1 MIRLKIVC
9 LTLYVVLCYFQAQG
23 ADKYTDGNRPYE
35 FGFTIDGEQHRH
47 EKKDENGIIM
57 GEFGFITADG
67 VYHVTVYATDEN
79 GNFKIIS
86 MKNIR
91 VKPYPT
97 APDTRSSAERKG
109 HSLALPPSQ
118 KLSIPDTSTK
128 TQPTNRELSSSLQAC
143 SHCKLLTTTTTTTPR
158 PKLTSSAVSL
168 TNNNYVKQLQT
179 GGNPQFASNS
189 QENSQKYNN
198 QQVNSQYGNSLARQQ
213 SQQPNFEQNYQ
224 QGAISSQPEQNIP
237 NPGLSY
243 PNQAVNVINQDQ
255 FSQNGPSQQNYQDDF
270 NVGRKYLQKAQGQ
283 QQSSVGPNSLLQTNA
298 GLNHQQEFNAEQ
310 QQQQGIID
318 GQYNLQPPYHN
329 NQQFSSS
336 PQSYPQQADTKVQ
349 DSGTP
354 KLEHNYPSFNTEH
367 KNGQGSFTKDNQYI
381 QKESYQNKPR
391 ILGQTIDAPI
401 QGIIPGD
408 RVPKTFT
415 DILQAVNPEQYYKS
429 TPSNSYA
436 SSQQNIGKPV
446 LVAAQMQVVDK
457 NTNIYQ
463 KNPGENEGLPKGLT
477 KTDMTELLYTFNY
490 TIGFHSHHEEGYKSG
505 AKIGYYY
512 VTGRNGIRT
521 RVDYTADETGFHPR
535 ISQEVLDIQSD
546 EVPKP
551 ETEKDDKYGL
561 KGYEFK
567 WLYYPID
574 SK

>member
-1 MIRLKIVC
+1 MSRLKIVC
-9 LTLYVVLCYFQAQG
+9 LSLYVALCYFQAQG
-23 ADKYTDGNRPYE
+23 ADKYTDENRPYE

-97 APDTRSSAERKG
+97 APGTRISAERKG
-109 HSLALPPSQ
+109 HSLALPPPPSQ
-118 KLSIPDTSTK
+118 TIPHTSTK
-128 TQPTNRELSSSLQAC
+128 TQPTNQELNSSLQAC
-143 SHCKLLTTTTTTTPR
+143 SHCKLVTTTTTTSPR
-158 PKLTSSAVSL
+158 PKLTSSVVSP
-168 TNNNYVKQLQT
+168 TNYDKQLRIA
-179 GGNPQFASNS
+179 GAGNS
-189 QENSQKYNN
+189 QKNSQKYNN
-198 QQVNSQYGNSLARQQ
+198 QQVNSQYGKSLAQ
-213 SQQPNFEQNYQ
+213 SAQPNFEQNYQ
-224 QGAISSQPEQNIP
+224 RGAISSQTQQNIL
-237 NPGLSY
+237 NPSPSY
-243 PNQAVNVINQDQ
+243 PNQAVNVINQER
-255 FSQNGPSQQNYQDDF
+255 FSQNAPSQPNYQDEF
-270 NVGRKYLQKAQGQ
+270 NVGRKYLQKTQGQ
-283 QQSSVGPNSLLQTNA
+283 QQLSVGPNSILQPNA
-298 GLNHQQEFNAEQ
+298 GLNYQQGFNAEQ

-329 NQQFSSS
+329 NQPFSTP
-336 PQSYPQQADTKVQ
+336 PQSYPQQAGTKIQ
-349 DSGTP
+349 DSGAP
-354 KLEHNYPSFNTEH
+354 ELGQNYPSDTEQ
-367 KNGQGSFTKDNQYI
+367 KYVQGSNTKDNQYI
-381 QKESYQNKPR
+381 QNEIYQNKPR
-391 ILGQTIDAPI
+391 ISQTIDTPV
-401 QGIIPGD
+401 QGTIPGD
-408 RVPKTFT
+408 REPKTFT
-415 DILQAVNPEQYYKS
+415 DILQTINPEQHYKS
-429 TPSNSYA
+429 TGTPSNSYA

-463 KNPGENEGLPKGLT
+463 KNPGEDEGLPKGLT

-490 TIGFHSHHEEGYKSG
+490 TVGFHSHHEEGYRSG
-505 AKIGYYY
+505 VKIGYYY

-551 ETEKDDKYGL
+551 ETEKDEKYGL